1 MPSFTAVHPAG
12 VSNERRYLTEL
23 LASADISVDGHR
35 PWDIVVH
42 DERLFGR
49 LLSAG
54 SLGAGESYMDG
65 WWDCAQLDE
74 MVARALKAKLDE
86 RLRSWRGFVNVALA
100 LVRNPQ
106 SRRRSFVVGERH
118 YDIGNDLY
126 ERMLDRR
133 MIYSCAYWR
142 TARDL
147 DTAQEQKLDLVCR
160 KLGLERGMKV
170 LDIGCGWGGAAQYAA
185 ERYGVSVVGVT
196 VSREQAALARER
208 ARGLPVEIVLD
219 DYRALEGRFDRI
231 FSIGMFEHVGQRNY
245 RVYFE
250 KVRELLAPDGLF
262 LLHTIGSKAS
272 HRTTD
277 PWIEK
282 YIFPNSML
290 PSMAQ
295 ISRAAEPHWVVE
307 DWHGFGV
314 DYDRTLMAWS
324 RNFDARWPEI
334 ASAYG
339 DRFRRMWHFYLRSAA
354 GMFRA
359 RRNQLWQ
366 IVMSPNGVPGGY
378 REAR

>member
-12 VSNERRYLTEL
+12 VSGERRYLSEL
-23 LASADISVDGHR
+23 FAAADIAVDGHR
-35 PWDIVVH
+35 PWDLVVH

-49 LLSAG
+49 LLSEG
-54 SLGAGESYMDG
+54 SLGAGESYVDG

-74 MVARALKAKLDE
+74 LIARALRARLDE

-100 LVRNPQ
+100 LIRNPQ
-106 SRRRSFVVGERH
+106 SRRRSFAVGRRH

-133 MIYSCAYWR
+133 MTYSCGYWR
-142 TARDL
+142 TAQDL
-147 DTAQEQKLDLVCR
+147 DTAQEHKLDLVCR
-160 KLGLERGMKV
+160 KLQLERGMKV
-170 LDIGCGWGGAAQYAA
+170 LDVGCGWGGAAQFAA
-185 ERYGVSVVGVT
+185 ERYGVDVVGIT
-196 VSREQAALARER
+196 VSKEQAALARER
-208 ARGLPVEIVLD
+208 VRGLPVEIVLD
-219 DYRALEGRFDRI
+219 DYRSLEGRFDRI

-245 RVYFE
+245 RVYFD

-262 LLHTIGSKAS
+262 LLHTIGSLAS

-290 PSMAQ
+290 PSIAQ
-295 ISRAAEPHWVVE
+295 ISRAAEPDWVVE

-324 RNFDARWPEI
+324 RNFDAHWAEI
-334 ASAYG
+334 APAYG
-339 DRFRRMWHFYLRSAA
+339 ERFRRMWHFYLRSAA

-366 IVMSPNGVPGGY
+366 IVMSPHGVPGGY
-378 REAR
+378 REVR